1 MKCPKCNQDCS
12 GRRFCDECGHQLDS
26 SAATS
31 HHSPHDRT
39 LASKWARK
47 LLEKTDW
54 VILDTDDTS
63 VERDGESFRI
73 AVIDSTGLVLFN
85 QLIHPSVHWDQ
96 YSESALASG
105 LSRQKIESAPRYASV
120 ARELQR
126 VVKDKLIVSYNA
138 AYRKHVLKR
147 TADRSGVPPLDA
159 RWKCAMY
166 EYARFVGEWSERFE
180 NYKLQPLP
188 GSQRRG
194 VAKDSVGD
202 CLAVLQLLRAM
213 ASDDGSLVQ
222 PGSLLVQSSA
232 RIRPE
237 LTTELVA
244 RVVSTPSNSVP
255 SPVNSKQSRNDERLV
270 SIVAVAFASFC
281 LCFLYF
287 VFTALLSKPIV
298 QREQAVQVVG
308 QKKPAPPTTSAPS
321 STKPVGKRGSKKH
334 R

>member
-1 MKCPKCNQDCS
+1 
-12 GRRFCDECGHQLDS
+12 
-26 SAATS
+26 
-31 HHSPHDRT
+31 
-39 LASKWARK
+39 
-47 LLEKTDW
+47 
-54 VILDTDDTS
+54 
-63 VERDGESFRI
+63 
-73 AVIDSTGLVLFN
+73 
-85 QLIHPSVHWDQ
+85 
-96 YSESALASG
+96 
-105 LSRQKIESAPRYASV
+105 
-120 ARELQR
+120 
-126 VVKDKLIVSYNA
+126 
-138 AYRKHVLKR
+138 
-147 TADRSGVPPLDA
+147 
-159 RWKCAMY
+159 
-166 EYARFVGEWSERFE
+166 
-180 NYKLQPLP
+180 
-188 GSQRRG
+188 
-194 VAKDSVGD
+194 
-202 CLAVLQLLRAM
+202 M